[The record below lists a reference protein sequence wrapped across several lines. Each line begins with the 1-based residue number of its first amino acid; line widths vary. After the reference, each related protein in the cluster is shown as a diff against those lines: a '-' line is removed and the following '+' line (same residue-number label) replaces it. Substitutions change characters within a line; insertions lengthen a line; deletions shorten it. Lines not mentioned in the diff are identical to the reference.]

1 MDINED
7 QHPTVPTLT
16 GTRLTTAISMAV
28 ERLWPLVLPAL
39 IVLAVFL
46 IISWSGLFRSLELNS
61 RIAFGAVL
69 ALAFIANLWPLRLF
83 RFPTNLD
90 VEQRLETANNL
101 SHQALSVQ
109 TDRPVGAETDVCV
122 ALWQEHKRRMAAK
135 LNDVRPDHPRPQ
147 VHERDIYGLR
157 ALPALGLFVAFAYSL
172 GGHGGALTDILHGP
186 AAIPP
191 LPPRIDAWITPP
203 RYTGH
208 APIFLSLTAPAT
220 PLNVPENSEITV
232 RVAGNTETPYA
243 LTGGIA
249 PVTAKPANT
258 KVDDEQPVLA
268 DQVLTAKLATDGAIT
283 LNNGETKIASWAF
296 TVIKDL
302 APTIEFTGELTV
314 ASNGTLTLPY
324 AVKDD
329 YGVTTAKAEFALQ
342 GLPNAKPLYTL
353 DDLLLS
359 LPRHA
364 SKDGHAKTSKDLTA
378 SPMAG
383 NEFQVT
389 LTTKDA
395 AGHEAKSATK
405 TITLP
410 EYYLASPLSKA
421 LAEDR
426 RVLAADAAS
435 QLYVLDMIDALTI
448 RPDDTIENPAHFIGI
463 KSARWRLAL
472 SKSDDDLRDVVSY
485 LWDIAKAI
493 DKSSLSDAQRRL
505 KQAQDKLAEALDKGA
520 SDEEIAK
527 LTQELRQAMN
537 DYMKEL
543 AENARK
549 NPSTAKNDP
558 NSKELRS
565 SDLENMLKKMEELS
579 KQGAKDQAKDL
590 LAQLNDM
597 MNNLQM
603 KNGQGKDGQGGS
615 AMDKKLNELGKLL
628 HDQQKLQQ
636 DTFKQGREGRNGDA
650 DGEQGD
656 QQGQGGRQPGQNGD
670 NGQSDK
676 GLGDKGKGSKPG
688 EGDDGGSGGLQQRQ
702 NDLGDRL
709 QGMMDGLKGLGLD
722 PGQEFSDAGK
732 AMGRAGKNLGEGKSG
747 DAVGDQA
754 DALDALRKGA
764 AGLMNQMKQAMGDK
778 GGGQQPGG
786 KKSGGE
792 KDPLGRPRQSD
803 GADFGANTKVP
814 DDIDVQRAREILE
827 AIRKRLSD
835 SLSPEIERS
844 YLERLLNFE

>member
-1 MDINED
+1 MDSDKD
-7 QHPTVPTLT
+7 QNLTVPRLT
-16 GTRLTTAISMAV
+16 GTRLTTAISIAV

-39 IVLAVFL
+39 FVAAVFL
-46 IISWSGLFRSLELNS
+46 IISWSGLFRSLELYP
-61 RIAFGAVL
+61 RIAIGAVL
-69 ALAFIANLWPLRLF
+69 ALAFIASLWPQRLF
-83 RFPTNLD
+83 RLPTNLD
-90 VEQRLETANNL
+90 VEQRLETANHL

-109 TDRPVGAETDVCV
+109 TDRPVGAQTDVSI
-122 ALWQEHKRRMAAK
+122 ALWQEHQRRMAAK
-135 LNDVRPDHPRPQ
+135 LNDLRPDHPRPQ
-147 VHERDIYGLR
+147 VHELDTYGLR
-157 ALPALGLFVAFAYSL
+157 ALPALGLFVAFAYSFS
-172 GGHGGALTDILHGP
+172 GHGGAFTDILNGP

-203 RYTGH
+203 RYTGR
-208 APIFLSLTAPAT
+208 APVFLSLTAPAT

-232 RVAGNTETPYA
+232 RVAGITDSPYS

-249 PVTAKPANT
+249 PVAVKPIETKDVAQAAAPAN
-258 KVDDEQPVLA
+258 
-268 DQVLTAKLATDGAIT
+268 QVLTAKLASDGAIT
-283 LNNGETKIASWAF
+283 LNNGDSKIASWAF

-302 APTIEFTGELTV
+302 APTIEFTGEPTV

-324 AVKDD
+324 AVNDD
-329 YGVTTAKAEFALQ
+329 YGVTSAKAQFALQ
-342 GLPNAKPLYTL
+342 GIPNAKPLYTV

-359 LPRHA
+359 LPRRA
-364 SKDGHAKTSKDLTA
+364 SKDGAAKTSKDLTA
-378 SPMAG
+378 SPLAG
-383 NEFQVT
+383 NEFQIT

-395 AGHEAKSATK
+395 AGHEAQSAAK

-410 EYYLASPLSKA
+410 EYYLASPLAKA

-426 RVLAADAAS
+426 RTLAADAAS
-435 QLYVLDMIDALTI
+435 QLNVLDMIDALTI
-448 RPDDTIENPAHFIGI
+448 RPDDTIENPAHFVGI

-472 SKSDDDLRDVVSY
+472 SQSDDDLRDVVSY

-603 KNGQGKDGQGGS
+603 KDGQGKDGKGGS
-615 AMDKKLNELGKLL
+615 AMDQKLNELGKLL
-628 HDQQKLQQ
+628 QDQQKLQQ
-636 DTFKQGREGRNGDA
+636 DTFKQGREGQNGDPN
-650 DGEQGD
+650 GEPGD
-656 QQGQGGRQPGQNGD
+656 QQGDQGQDGRQPGENGD
-670 NGQSDK
+670 GGQ
-676 GLGDKGKGSKPG
+676 GDKGKGSKPG
-688 EGDDGGSGGLQQRQ
+688 EGKDSGSGGLQQRQ
-702 NDLGDRL
+702 NELGDRL

-786 KKSGGE
+786 KKSGGD

-803 GADFGANTKVP
+803 GADFGSNTKVP
-814 DDIDVQRAREILE
+814 DDIDLQRAREILE